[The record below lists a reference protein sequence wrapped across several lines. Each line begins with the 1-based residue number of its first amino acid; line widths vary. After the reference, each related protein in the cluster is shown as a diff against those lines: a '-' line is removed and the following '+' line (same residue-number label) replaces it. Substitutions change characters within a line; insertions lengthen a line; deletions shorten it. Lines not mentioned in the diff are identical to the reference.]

1 MLISKNKTENK
12 IIKTV
17 IYNSI
22 IFFIILLWFFYS
34 NFDNP
39 TILILMSCFIA
50 LLILFSFIF
59 NIKITNKISIKLF
72 HILLILIPFSFLID
86 IIFFYEAYNPPVFIS
101 YNSLIGITLN
111 NNLFLFLIYF
121 GLTILKV
128 LPIKLFNKRVIST
141 FKNKEIDDYFE
152 YFLHNFSA
160 KKWIL
165 LLVLLPLGAFIEEF
179 VFRCLLITI
188 FVNYYH
194 WSTVLVIFF
203 IAFVFGFSHY
213 SSSKNWLHFLS
224 TFFSSIIYS
233 LALIQLGLLY
243 PWILHLTTNLLA
255 ILFFYQLNKRRTK
268 G

>member
-12 IIKTV
+12 VIKSI

-34 NFDNP
+34 TYDNP

-59 NIKITNKISIKLF
+59 NLKITNKLSIKLF
-72 HILLILIPFSFLID
+72 HILLMLIPFFFLIE
-86 IIFFYEAYNPPVFIS
+86 ILFFYEPYNPPVFIS
-101 YNSLIGITLN
+101 YHSLIGITHN
-111 NNLFLFLIYF
+111 HNLFLFLIYLV
-121 GLTILKV
+121 LTILKV
-128 LPIKLFNKRVIST
+128 LPIKLFNERIISR
-141 FKNKEIDDYFE
+141 FKNKEIDEYFE
-152 YFLHNFSA
+152 YFLHNSSA

-165 LLVLLPLGAFIEEF
+165 LILLLSLGAFIEEF
-179 VFRCLLITI
+179 VFRSLLITL
-188 FVNYYH
+188 FVN
-194 WSTVLVIFF
+194 WNIILVIFF
-203 IAFVFGFSHY
+203 ISFIFGFSHY
-213 SSSKNWLHFLS
+213 TSSKNWLHFLS

-255 ILFFYQLNKRRTK
+255 ILFFYQSNKRRTK
-268 G
+268 K